1 MLNQELKVDT
11 VDRIVQA
18 VGSDVRS
25 SSHPPPSRFADER
38 RRSGSATNLDSIAAI
53 VMMSLMT
60 SRRRPVSDAALFADD
75 PVDGSP
81 EAPDR
86 LGREDYARHVVRLLD
101 RVRTQ
106 SDSSVLALIGPWGSG
121 KSSVLDMVARRI
133 KESAAPATPPG
144 NLEGEEQNSW
154 LVVTFN
160 PWAYGDVESL
170 QNGFFQELRSV
181 LPNDAKWSGA
191 RKRIGEFGMSIAPL
205 AGFIPS
211 VRAEGAIKAM
221 GEAIAGD
228 QSATAMKAAAEDALR
243 TLGRPILFIMDDLDR
258 LTPQELL
265 VVFKL
270 VRLVGRLPHV
280 YYLLSYDESTLLD
293 VLSRTELVPLQAAA
307 DNRRARDYLEKIIQ
321 VRLDLPMLRES
332 QALGLVDAC
341 LNYVLDSYSI
351 PLDDEN
357 FDRFRMAFNG
367 HIRRRLMTPRAIN
380 RYFAQVE
387 ALYVLLGEEIDFVDF
402 LLLTWIRTAE
412 PELYSAL
419 QPRRGALTRSGVDAF
434 AGVGQKETHHEA
446 RVRWASLLENSGVAA
461 ENVEGVLAILA
472 QMFLPIRSAV
482 QNTEFGGDW
491 FDEIRA
497 RRGVGHEDYF
507 DRYFSFGVPSEDIAD
522 SVVRKAMSSLASGE
536 ETSATVELRSKLLT
550 DTARVCRKLGSEQE
564 QGRAPAVPLLVF
576 LAHVYGDL
584 PESGDIFL
592 DPRRFVQ
599 LLASDLLTDV
609 SADEGRGLLR
619 RMSKGPAG
627 TVLVANVISKVQ
639 HGSSTKRG
647 QRSIQWLDDALQET
661 RKLIREYL
669 DATTVALES
678 IDEETWRLISIWRW
692 LEQDDSRAWLRSAT
706 EDKSGWSVSDVLARL
721 VQPARMDGV
730 GFPPLDMADLE
741 PLLGIEFV
749 LESLPPLSEAQKLH
763 PSYDLEPS
771 WENRARL
778 ARTLLDE
785 ERERRSRKTSADQ
798 PGSQS
803 ESS

>member
-1 MLNQELKVDT
+1 MSTALSIPQDT
-11 VDRIVQA
+11 TLADDHIYVL
-18 VGSDVRS
+18 
-25 SSHPPPSRFADER
+25 SRFADER
-38 RRSGSATNLDSIAAI
+38 RRLGLATSLDSID
-53 VMMSLMT
+53 VMSLLI

-86 LGREDYARHVVRLLD
+86 LGREDYARHVVQLLD
-101 RVRTQ
+101 RVRSQ

-121 KSSVLDMVARRI
+121 KSSVLDMVARRL
-133 KESAAPATPPG
+133 EEPAAPVASPG
-144 NLEGEEQNSW
+144 NQEDEGKGSW

-205 AGFIPS
+205 AGFIPT

-243 TLGRPILFIMDDLDR
+243 TLGRPILFILDDLDR

-293 VLSRTELVPLQAAA
+293 VLSRTELVSLQAVT

-332 QALGLVDAC
+332 QALGLVEAC
-341 LNYVLDSYSI
+341 LNHVLDTYSVS
-351 PLDDEN
+351 LEDEN

-367 HIRRRLMTPRAIN
+367 HMRRRLTTPRAIN

-419 QPRRGALTRSGVDAF
+419 QPLRGVLTRSGGDAF
-434 AGVGQKETHHEA
+434 PGVGVKETHQEA
-446 RVRWASLLENSGVAA
+446 RDRWSGLLKKSGVAPD
-461 ENVEGVLAILA
+461 NVDGVLAILA
-472 QMFLPIRSAV
+472 QMFLPIRSALR
-482 QNTEFGGDW
+482 NMEYGSDRL
-491 FDEIRA
+491 DEIRT
-497 RRGVGHEDYF
+497 RRGVGHVDYY

-522 SVVRKAMSSLASGE
+522 SVVRKAMSSLAAGKKS
-536 ETSATVELRSKLLT
+536 SATVELRSKLLM

-564 QGRAPAVPLLVF
+564 QGRAPAVPLLIF
-576 LAHVYGDL
+576 LADLYGDL
-584 PESGDIFL
+584 PESGDAFL
-592 DPRRFVQ
+592 DPRRSVQ

-609 SADEGRGLLR
+609 TADDGPGLLR
-619 RMSKGPAG
+619 RMSEGPTA
-627 TVLVANVISKVQ
+627 TALVANTINKAQ
-639 HGSSTKRG
+639 FGSSPKKG
-647 QRSIQWLDDALQET
+647 QKSIQWLDVALQET
-661 RKLIREYL
+661 RKLIREFL

-678 IDEETWRLISIWRW
+678 LDEEAWRLISIWRW
-692 LEQDDSRAWLRSAT
+692 LDQDEMRAWLRSAT
-706 EDKSGWSVSDVLARL
+706 ADKPGWTVKDVLARL
-721 VQPARMDGV
+721 VQPARMDGA
-730 GFPPLDMADLE
+730 GFPPLDMAELE
-741 PLLGIEFV
+741 PLLGVEFALKSV
-749 LESLPPLSEAQKLH
+749 PPLSEAQKLH
-763 PSYDLEPS
+763 PAFNLEPT
-771 WENRARL
+771 WDNRARL
-778 ARTLLDE
+778 ARTILDE
-785 ERERRSRKTSADQ
+785 ERERRFSKVSGEESGSQPERADQ
-798 PGSQS
+798 GLSQ
-803 ESS
+803 